1 MRRNIL
7 VVMLLCIACGMQA
20 KVQKLAS
27 PNGKLKMEVNVG
39 NDLSLRVMSG
49 SEVLVDRLDLALQ
62 VGNERLGQKPK
73 LKNAK
78 RTTINN
84 EIRNAV
90 PMKNATTR
98 NHANELTLRF
108 ADDYSLVLRAYNNG
122 VAWRFVIDK
131 KGTVDIVNEPLSM
144 NFDKAFGLHL
154 SPVSSFVTSCEE
166 FYQHINTESYAKMD
180 KMTYLP
186 VLFESPQGVKMLF
199 SEADLQDYPCM
210 FLCSSGKNKVASVF
224 PKAPEAWE
232 PAGDRGETITRE
244 GNYIARTNGQRAL
257 PWRYFVVGSDADIAA
272 NEMGRCLAAPC
283 EIDDTSWIK
292 PGKVS
297 WDWWN
302 CWSVWNVDFETGI
315 NNETYKYFID
325 FASEYGV
332 EYILLDEGWCK
343 DVRNP
348 FENIDVI
355 DVQELVD
362 YGRKKGVGVWLW
374 MTWLAVEQH
383 PEVIEHY
390 AKMGVKGLK
399 IDFMDHSDQWMV
411 NFYERTTRECA
422 KHHLMVDFHGAFKP
436 AGLEY
441 RYPNLLTYEG
451 VRGLEQC
458 GGCTPDNSI
467 WLPFMRN
474 AVGAMDFTPGSMA
487 SLQPEHY
494 VVSRSATAGMGTRA
508 YQMALYVVFESGLQ
522 MLADSPTRYIQ
533 ADECTRFISSVP
545 VTWDETRILSAKA
558 GNHIVMARR
567 SGSKWFVGA
576 ITGSEPQDITIP
588 LDFLTKNARMT
599 AFRDGANAHRLAV
612 DYRKEQRD
620 VTPQQT
626 LSVHL
631 VKNGGWCAVFE

>member
-1 MRRNIL
+1 M
-7 VVMLLCIACGMQA
+7 A
-20 KVQKLAS
+20 
-27 PNGKLKMEVNVG
+27 
-39 NDLSLRVMSG
+39 
-49 SEVLVDRLDLALQ
+49 
-62 VGNERLGQKPK
+62 
-73 LKNAK
+73 
-78 RTTINN
+78 
-84 EIRNAV
+84 
-90 PMKNATTR
+90 
-98 NHANELTLRF
+98 
-108 ADDYSLVLRAYNNG
+108 
-122 VAWRFVIDK
+122 
-131 KGTVDIVNEPLSM
+131 
-144 NFDKAFGLHL
+144 
-154 SPVSSFVTSCEE
+154 
-166 FYQHINTESYAKMD
+166 

-272 NEMGRCLAAPC
+272 NEMGRCLAASC

-620 VTPQQT
+620 VTPQQK